1 MFVRLS
7 PLAVVDRWAVN
18 AQLHARR
25 NAMVASTRLAQRRA
39 ERVEVEEYLSSRLP
53 ASTTARPAAPHR
65 LANG

>member
-7 PLAVVDRWAVN
+7 PLAVVDRWAMN

-39 ERVEVEEYLSSRLP
+39 ERIEVEEFISALP
-53 ASTTARPAAPHR
+53 SPSTTARPAAPRRVVH
-65 LANG
+65 G